1 MDHSSLEH
9 WANLDQESLLDKLK
23 SADVPIDVLIECGN
37 SEDWEVRIAVAL
49 HHNTPK
55 EVLEKL
61 SNDEDTDVIDA
72 VAFRDLPEEWKYLDS
87 EEMREKLQEDKEVDL
102 EVINIFAN
110 SQNFSLKAAIAIHPV
125 TPSEVLEKLAGPL
138 RFM

>member
-23 SADVPIDVLIECGN
+23 SEDVPINVLIEYGN

-87 EEMREKLQEDKEVDL
+87 EEMREKLQEDKVD
-102 EVINIFAN
+102 F
-110 SQNFSLKAAIAIHPV
+110 KP
-125 TPSEVLEKLAGPL
+125 
-138 RFM
+138 